1 MIQVITNCYRYPFYL
16 IFCKQRDTLTYI
28 GGENIYMRINAISGS
43 NSAYCVNKPRN
54 FKGLIKDKSVESI
67 INNMSEKDILELKKL
82 EKRIANTKFWDMKI
96 SKIENMIEELKFEFI
111 DKKKLHGSI
120 TDGIFP
126 YDKKGNAIK
135 IYSIIYGPENIS
147 RNLVES
153 LRYKSSSR
161 ATAVY
166 NKYMKNLE
174 FVKMRNGNLT
184 PIEKIKSKEIELNM
198 LEESSHFI
206 DESDKLKYINTEM
219 TTKDRIG
226 NSLDENI

>member
-1 MIQVITNCYRYPFYL
+1 
-16 IFCKQRDTLTYI
+16 
-28 GGENIYMRINAISGS
+28 MRINAIMSS
-43 NSAYCVNKPRN
+43 NTSCRCNGKPG

-67 INNMSEKDILELKKL
+67 INNMSEKDILELNKL

-96 SKIENMIEELKFEFI
+96 SKIENMFEELKFEFI
-111 DKKKLHGSI
+111 DKMNRHGHI

-126 YDKKGNAIK
+126 YDKDGNAIK
-135 IYSIIYGPENIS
+135 IYSIIYGPQNIS

-166 NKYMKNLE
+166 NKYFKNME
-174 FVKMRNGNLT
+174 FVKLRNFNMT

-206 DESDKLKYINTEM
+206 DESDKLKYLDTEM
-219 TTKDRIG
+219 TTKERIG
-226 NSLDENI
+226 NGFDENA

>member
-1 MIQVITNCYRYPFYL
+1 
-16 IFCKQRDTLTYI
+16 
-28 GGENIYMRINAISGS
+28 MRINAINNS
-43 NSAYCVNKPRN
+43 NGAYCGDRMQS

-67 INNMSEKDILELKKL
+67 INNMSEKDILELNKI
-82 EKRIANTKFWDMKI
+82 EKRLSKTKFWDMKI
-96 SKIENMIEELKFEFI
+96 SKVGNLFEELKFEFV
-111 DKKKLHGSI
+111 DKKNRHGSI

-126 YDKKGNAIK
+126 YDKQGNAIK

-147 RNLVES
+147 RNVVES
-153 LRYKSSSR
+153 LRYKSGSR
-161 ATAVY
+161 ATVVY
-166 NKYMKNLE
+166 NKYLKNLE
-174 FVKMRNGNLT
+174 FLKMRNCNLT

-206 DESDKLKYINTEM
+206 DESDKLKYLNTEM